1 VTEHFG
7 PSPLPQLCNCECHD
21 FWKSYDADSLRELGE
36 KMFRAFQAS
45 ECASP
50 DETIVGIEEPMRAE
64 FVAMLETFV
73 SSSQLTVTNE
83 TPASTSVSR
92 PFYRTWIIVDCS
104 RPRWW
109 WPWVSS
115 GGPGRTGSSIAP
127 SRIRTSDLRIRSPVL
142 LRAGRSLLHHLSDDT
157 AADSTRDEI
166 HGWNCTCRMNIFIWL
181 ALCGTSQRN
190 SLYRYFD
197 SRPSGGPSKFANGRR
212 RSSFLRSLALS
223 G

>member
-1 VTEHFG
+1 MTEHFG

-115 GGPGRTGSSIAP
+115 GGPRRWDKFTQSNNTKETGWDHWPHAFTALLAGGGGRV
-127 SRIRTSDLRIRSPVL
+127 IRNLGQDRARHFAAHVGPFDL
-142 LRAGRSLLHHLSDDT
+142 
-157 AADSTRDEI
+157 
-166 HGWNCTCRMNIFIWL
+166 WNEPFPYSVFI
-181 ALCGTSQRN
+181 Q
-190 SLYRYFD
+190 D
-197 SRPSGGPSKFANGRR
+197 
-212 RSSFLRSLALS
+212 
-223 G
+223 